1 MHRGVYV
8 LALSV
13 FALGT
18 TEFMISGLLP
28 GMARDLGVSVSAV
41 GGLIAAFAIG
51 MVVGAPVM
59 AALTLRWPRKATL
72 LGALAVFVLGHVVA
86 GFASDYSTL
95 VVARVVTAVATGA
108 FWAVGGTVVVRLAGP
123 GKRARGLAVFVGG
136 LTVANVLGVPLGT
149 VIGEGGGWRGAFFAV
164 AGAALVAMLG
174 VLALVPRLHT
184 SSGGAQPNLRAELR
198 VFRQPRAWVALG
210 TISLTGAAIFGT
222 FSYLSPFLVGVSG
235 FTEGIV
241 PLLLAV
247 FGVGA
252 VIGLQVAG
260 RFADSHPF
268 ASLFLPLA
276 ALALVLAA
284 LGLFGENKVL
294 AIVAVGL
301 LGFAG
306 FGANPALLGR
316 MFSLA
321 GEAPT
326 LANSMNVSAFNIGN
340 TVGPLVGGAVIDA
353 GLGYPTVPVVGAGIV
368 VLALLAGFGSLLLD
382 RRIGAPEPQ
391 QVEHRHSEDT
401 EEEAAVCVS

>member
-51 MVVGAPVM
+51 MVIGAPVM

-86 GFASDYSTL
+86 GFAADYATL

-164 AGAALVAMLG
+164 AGAALLAMLG
-174 VLALVPRLHT
+174 VLALVPRLQT
-184 SSGGAQPNLRAELR
+184 SSGVAQSNLRTELR

-210 TISLTGAAIFGT
+210 TIGLTGAAIFGT

-268 ASLFLPLA
+268 ASLFLPLG

-301 LGFAG
+301 LGLAG

-340 TVGPLVGGAVIDA
+340 TIGPLVGGAVIDA
-353 GLGYPTVPVVGAGIV
+353 GLGYLAVPVVGAGIV
-368 VLALLAGFGSLLLD
+368 ALALLAGLGSLLLD

-391 QVEHRHSEDT
+391 RVADQQSEDA
-401 EEEAAVCVS
+401 EVPAVCVS